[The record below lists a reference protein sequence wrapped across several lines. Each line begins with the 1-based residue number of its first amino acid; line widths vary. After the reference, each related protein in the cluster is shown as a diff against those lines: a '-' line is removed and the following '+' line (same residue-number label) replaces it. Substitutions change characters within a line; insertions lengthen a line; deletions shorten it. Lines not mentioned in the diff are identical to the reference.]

1 MDPDLL
7 RARRAAPRGGHR
19 PGRRRTSVDPTGVL
33 PSGRAPRRIGAA
45 SRRSYTSKG
54 ESAQD
59 LETATRSLIK
69 HRQLGIEDDGL
80 GAEGSYGLRELGKT
94 LGELLALSA
103 DELDGGK

>member
-1 MDPDLL
+1 M
-7 RARRAAPRGGHR
+7 
-19 PGRRRTSVDPTGVL
+19 
-33 PSGRAPRRIGAA
+33 
-45 SRRSYTSKG
+45 
-54 ESAQD
+54 
-59 LETATRSLIK
+59 RSLIK